1 MNNPHKNSQIKA
13 NNIRLWV
20 GIISLIVA
28 WGLFIY
34 KGLLQDLYLV
44 LLGAFS
50 LYTLFVYIWKP
61 VEQNRKL
68 READD
73 E

>member
-1 MNNPHKNSQIKA
+1 MNNPHKSSQIKA

-61 VEQNRKL
+61 VKQNRKL